1 MTPARRRAL
10 LETLIIVVLC
20 TTAAAWLQW
29 RTGAWNVETVRHP
42 DEAAHFMNSLAVAE
56 YLRGGWAATP
66 LAFLKDLY
74 LHYPALAP
82 LVWPPLFHL
91 LAGAWMA
98 LFGLSQQSAL
108 AFVAL
113 AAGAGFALFFCLAR
127 KAFGLPAAVALAA
140 ALWSLRLMADLTTT
154 IMVDILLVAGALA
167 TAWCAALWLDQPETR
182 WTRAGLAAGFWG
194 AVKANGLAALPALL
208 LAALLWRLPR
218 RQWRSA
224 IQSSTLAAMLSV
236 PFAAISI
243 LLLRGH
249 NPPQSAGWAA
259 AWNRLAWY
267 EMNLRWQ
274 FGAAV
279 EALAAAGLAWTAVA
293 LWKRRASALD
303 AAMLA
308 TLLALLG
315 FHVLLPFTH
324 NERYLAPMLPFVLYF
339 AAASGRWL
347 HWQRG
352 PALAAGLAAVLLL
365 TLRFQV
371 TPQQPAGFREAAQ
384 LLRRTQPAPLRA
396 LVVSD
401 ELGETAFTAEMASSD
416 PHRRDFVLRAAKTLS
431 DSDWYGG
438 SYRLAATT
446 PQQAA
451 SLIEDLGIQWI
462 LLDRTNPAAARPD
475 LRVVLDAVS
484 SMPSRF
490 PEASRIEKA
499 RSLSLY
505 RVSSP
510 ASPPRRPIAYSLSR
524 SLDLTVSERPPD
536 AR

>member
-10 LETLIIVVLC
+10 LEALLLVLLC
-20 TTAAAWLQW
+20 ATAAAWWQW

-42 DEAAHFMNSLAVAE
+42 DESAHYMNSLAVAE
-56 YLRGGWAATP
+56 SLRGGWASNP
-66 LAFLKDLY
+66 LAFVKDFY

-98 LFGLSQQSAL
+98 LFGLSEQSAL
-108 AFVAL
+108 AFVAV
-113 AAGAGFALFFCLAR
+113 ASGATLALFYCLGR
-127 KAFGLPAAVALAA
+127 KAFGAPAAAALAA
-140 ALWSLRLMADLTTT
+140 ALWALRLMADLTTT
-154 IMVDILLVAGALA
+154 IMIDVLLVAGALA
-167 TAWCAALWLDQPETR
+167 AAWCAALWLDQPEAR
-182 WTRAGLAAGFWG
+182 WTRAGVAAGLWG
-194 AVKANGLAALPALL
+194 ATKANGLAALPALL
-208 LAALLWRLPR
+208 LAALLWRLVR
-218 RQWRSA
+218 HAWRSA
-224 IQSSTLAAMLSV
+224 IRAATLAATLSV
-236 PFAAISI
+236 PFAAISL

-249 NPPQSAGWAA
+249 NPPQPAGWAA

-279 EALAAAGLAWTAVA
+279 EALAVAGLAWTAAA

-308 TLLALLG
+308 TLAALLG
-315 FHVLLPFTH
+315 FHVLLPLTH
-324 NERYLAPMLPFVLYF
+324 NERYLAPMLPLVLYF

-347 HWQRG
+347 PWQAG
-352 PALAAGLAAVLLL
+352 PALAASLAAVLLL
-365 TLRFQV
+365 TLRFEV
-371 TPQQPAGFREAAQ
+371 TPQQRAGFRDAAE
-384 LLRRTQPAPLRA
+384 LLRRTQPAPLRV

-401 ELGETAFTAEMASSD
+401 EPGETAFTAEMASSD
-416 PHRRDFVLRAAKTLS
+416 ARRRDFVLRGAKTLS

-438 SYRLAATT
+438 SYHLAATT
-446 PQQAA
+446 PPQAA
-451 SLIEDLGIQWI
+451 TLIEDLGIQWI
-462 LLDRTNPAAARPD
+462 LIDCTNPAAARPD
-475 LRVVLDAVS
+475 LRLVLDTVS

-490 PEASRIEKA
+490 PEAWRIERA
-499 RSLSLY
+499 RRLLLC
-505 RVSSP
+505 RVSRP

-524 SLDLTVSERPPD
+524 SLNITVSESPPD